1 MQTFTNKAGAVIVDQ
16 LILTIQENKQYLS
29 DIDGLIG
36 DGDHGINMNKGFT
49 MCREEL
55 DKNPGDLAYGLK
67 VLAKILMMK
76 IGGSMGPL
84 YGKFF
89 KAIGVSLE
97 GKEEIGIA
105 EMGDA
110 LQAAVD
116 AIASIS
122 PAKLGDKT
130 LIDTLLPAIA
140 AYQKEQQDGKPFFEA
155 LEAMKCAAI
164 EGRDATKDMVAKLG
178 RASRLGERSRGV
190 LDAGATSCCLIL
202 QVFGNQAQTLLEV
215 KKVKSI
221 K

>member
-1 MQTFTNKAGAVIVDQ
+1 MQTFTNKAGAAIVDQ

-110 LQAAVD
+110 LHAAVD

-140 AYQKEQQDGKPFFEA
+140 AYQKEQQDGKSFSEA
-155 LEAMKCAAI
+155 LEAMKIAAI
-164 EGRDATKDMVAKLG
+164 EGRDSTKDMVAKLG

-202 QVFGNQAQTLLEV
+202 QVFGNQSQTLLEV
-215 KKVKSI
+215 K
-221 K
+221 